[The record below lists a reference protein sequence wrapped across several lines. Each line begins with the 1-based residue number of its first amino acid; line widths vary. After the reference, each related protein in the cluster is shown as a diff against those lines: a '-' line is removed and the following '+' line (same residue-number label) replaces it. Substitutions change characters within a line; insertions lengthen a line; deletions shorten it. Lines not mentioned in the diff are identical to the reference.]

1 MFLSECSLPI
11 QELVDYNSE
20 SKNMLK
26 SFADMFR
33 VPELRKKILFT
44 LLIIV
49 AYRIG
54 ATVPIPG
61 INSEA
66 MKSLFA
72 ANSNG
77 LLGFLD
83 MFSGGALNRM
93 SVFSM
98 GITPYINVS
107 IIMSLMQGAHVIPY
121 LDRLAKEGEHGRKKL
136 TQITRYGTLILGTI
150 QSFGLTMMITRF
162 PTPSGM
168 PIVVDPSWPW
178 VILTVATLITGT
190 VLIMWLGE
198 QVTERGIG
206 NGISLIIFAGIVE
219 RLPHAIFSVTRL
231 VRMEEIQ
238 ILKALALAVIV
249 VAVLIAVVWIETAQR
264 KIPIHYAKRMMGRKM
279 YGGQTSFLPIKVDQS
294 GVVAVIFS
302 MAILSIPL
310 TIAQLAPEW
319 TIWGFP
325 IARRITNLFN
335 GGSVIYSLV
344 YAFLIIFFCYF
355 YNSISFN
362 PKDLADN
369 LKKSGGFIPGIRPGD
384 PTATYIQNVLE
395 RVTLGGAL
403 FVAFISVLPDYLR
416 HAMNAPLFFGGTS
429 LLIVVGVSLD
439 TIGQIESHL
448 IMRRYEGFMKE
459 GQIKGRWFNVR

>member
-1 MFLSECSLPI
+1 
-11 QELVDYNSE
+11 
-20 SKNMLK
+20 MLK
-26 SFADMFR
+26 SFTDIFK
-33 VPELRKKILFT
+33 VPELRKRVVFT

-66 MKSLFA
+66 VKSLFA
-72 ANSNG
+72 AHGNG

-98 GITPYINVS
+98 GIMPYINAS
-107 IIMSLMQGAHVIPY
+107 IIMSLMQGASLVPY
-121 LDRLAKEGEHGRKKL
+121 LDRLAKEGEHGRKRL
-136 TQITRYGTLILGTI
+136 TQITRCGTLILGTM
-150 QSFGLTMMITRF
+150 QSFGLTIAITRM

-168 PIVVDPSWPW
+168 AIVVDPSWSW
-178 VILTVATLITGT
+178 ISLTVATLVTGT

-219 RLPHAIFSVTRL
+219 RLPHAVLSITKL
-231 VRMEEIQ
+231 VQMEELS
-238 ILKALALAVIV
+238 ILFALSLVTIV
-249 VAVLIAVVWIETAQR
+249 VAVLILVVWIETAQR
-264 KIPIHYAKRMMGRKM
+264 RIPIHYAKKMVGRKM

-294 GVVAVIFS
+294 GVIAVIFS
-302 MAILSIPL
+302 MSILSVPL
-310 TIAQLAPEW
+310 IIAQFSPEW
-319 TIWGFP
+319 TIWDFP
-325 IARRITNLFN
+325 IAKKISELFN
-335 GGSVIYSLV
+335 SGSIIYGAV
-344 YAFLIIFFCYF
+344 YAFLVIFFCYF

-362 PKDLADN
+362 PKDLAEN
-369 LKKSGGFIPGIRPGD
+369 MKKSGGFVPGIRPGD
-384 PTATYIQNVLE
+384 PTATYIQKVLE

-403 FVAFISVLPDYLR
+403 FVACIAVLPDYLR
-416 HAMNAPLFFGGTS
+416 HAMSAPFFFGGTS

-448 IMRRYEGFMKE
+448 IMRHYEGFMKE
-459 GQIKGRWFNVR
+459 GRIKGRWFNVK

>member
-1 MFLSECSLPI
+1 MFNKIADIFKIPQLR
-11 QELVDYNSE
+11 
-20 SKNMLK
+20 SK
-26 SFADMFR
+26 
-33 VPELRKKILFT
+33 VLFT
-44 LLIIV
+44 LAIIV

-54 ATVPIPG
+54 AAVPIPG
-61 INSEA
+61 INA
-66 MKSLFA
+66 DAVRSLFE

-98 GITPYINVS
+98 GIMPYINAS

-121 LDRLAKEGEHGRKKL
+121 LDRLAKEGEQGRKKL
-136 TQITRYGTLILGTI
+136 TQITRYGTLILGAI
-150 QSFGLTMMITRF
+150 QSFGLTMAIMRM

-168 PIVVDPSWPW
+168 PIVLDPTMSWM
-178 VILTVATLITGT
+178 VMTVFTLVTGT

-219 RLPHAIFSVTRL
+219 RLPSACLGVVKLIQ
-231 VRMEEIQ
+231 MEELSLLVAIV
-238 ILKALALAVIV
+238 LLAL
-249 VAVLIAVVWIETAQR
+249 VLIVLTLVVWVETAQR
-264 KIPIHYAKRMMGRKM
+264 RIPINYAKRMDGRRM

-294 GVVAVIFS
+294 GVIAVIFAVS
-302 MAILSIPL
+302 ILSAPL
-310 TIAQLAPEW
+310 TIAQFAPDW
-319 TIWGFP
+319 TVWGIP
-325 IARRITNLFN
+325 VSKTITDWFNRSSWVYNL
-335 GGSVIYSLV
+335 IYAGLV
-344 YAFLIIFFCYF
+344 IFFCYF

-362 PKDLADN
+362 PKDLAEN
-369 LKKSGGFIPGIRPGD
+369 MKKSGVFVPGIRPGE
-384 PTATYIQNVLE
+384 PTAVYIQKVLE

-403 FVAFISVLPDYLR
+403 FVACIAVLPDYLR
-416 HAMNAPLFFGGTS
+416 TMMSAPFFFGGTS

-448 IMRRYEGFMKE
+448 IMRHYEGFMKE
-459 GQIKGRWFNVR
+459 GRIKGRWFNIK

>member
-1 MFLSECSLPI
+1 
-11 QELVDYNSE
+11 
-20 SKNMLK
+20 MLK
-26 SFADMFR
+26 TFGDIFKI
-33 VPELRKKILFT
+33 PQLRSKVLFT
-44 LLIIV
+44 LAIIV

-54 ATVPIPG
+54 AAVPIPG
-61 INSEA
+61 INA
-66 MKSLFA
+66 DAVRSLFE

-98 GITPYINVS
+98 GIMPYINAS

-121 LDRLAKEGEHGRKKL
+121 LDRLAKEGEQGRKKL
-136 TQITRYGTLILGTI
+136 TQITRYGTLILGAI
-150 QSFGLTMMITRF
+150 QSFGLTMAIMRM

-168 PIVVDPSWPW
+168 PIVLDPTMSWM
-178 VILTVATLITGT
+178 VMTVFTLVTGT

-219 RLPHAIFSVTRL
+219 RLPSACLGVIKL
-231 VRMEEIQ
+231 IQMEELSLLLAIV
-238 ILKALALAVIV
+238 LLALVLV
-249 VAVLIAVVWIETAQR
+249 VLTLVVWVETAQR
-264 KIPIHYAKRMMGRKM
+264 RIPINYAKRMVGRRM

-294 GVVAVIFS
+294 GVIAVIFAVS
-302 MAILSIPL
+302 ILSAPL
-310 TIAQLAPEW
+310 TIAQFAPDW
-319 TIWGFP
+319 TVWGIP
-325 IARRITNLFN
+325 VSKTITDWFN
-335 GGSVIYSLV
+335 RSSWVYNLV
-344 YAFLIIFFCYF
+344 YAGLVIFFCYF

-362 PKDLADN
+362 PKDLAEN
-369 LKKSGGFIPGIRPGD
+369 MKKSGGFVPGIRPGE
-384 PTATYIQNVLE
+384 PTAVYIQKVLE

-403 FVAFISVLPDYLR
+403 FVACIAVLPDYLR
-416 HAMNAPLFFGGTS
+416 TMMSAPFFFGGTS

-448 IMRRYEGFMKE
+448 IMRHYEGFMKE
-459 GQIKGRWFNVR
+459 GRIKGRWFNIK

>member
-1 MFLSECSLPI
+1 
-11 QELVDYNSE
+11 
-20 SKNMLK
+20 MLK
-26 SFADMFR
+26 SFSDIFR
-33 VPELRKKILFT
+33 VPELREKVFFT

-66 MKSLFA
+66 VKSLFA
-72 ANSNG
+72 AQANG

-98 GITPYINVS
+98 GIMPYINAS
-107 IIMSLMQGAHVIPY
+107 IIMSLMQGAHIIPY
-121 LDRLAKEGEHGRKKL
+121 LDRLAKEGEQGRKKL
-136 TQITRYGTLILGTI
+136 TQITRYGTLILGAI
-150 QSFGLTMMITRF
+150 QSFGLTMMITKI

-168 PIVVDPSWPW
+168 PIVLEPSWSW
-178 VILTVATLITGT
+178 IFLTITTLLTGT

-219 RLPHAIFSVTRL
+219 RLPHAVLSL
-231 VRMEEIQ
+231 VKLVQMEEIS
-238 ILKALALAVIV
+238 ILYVLTLTAIV
-249 VAVLIAVVWIETAQR
+249 VAVLISVVWIETAQR
-264 KIPIHYAKRMMGRKM
+264 RIPIHYAKKMVGRKM
-279 YGGQTSFLPIKVDQS
+279 YGGQSSFLPIKVDQS
-294 GVVAVIFS
+294 GVIAVIFS
-302 MAILSIPL
+302 VSVLTAPL
-310 TIAQLAPEW
+310 TIAQFAPNW
-319 TIWGFP
+319 TVFGFP
-325 IARRITNLFN
+325 IAKKIMEWFS
-335 GGSVIYSLV
+335 GGSIIYSLI
-344 YAFLIIFFCYF
+344 YAGLVIFFCYF

-362 PKDLADN
+362 PKDLSEN
-369 LKKSGGFIPGIRPGD
+369 MKKSGGFIPGIRPGE
-384 PTATYIQNVLE
+384 PTADYIQKILE

-403 FVAFISVLPDYLR
+403 FVACIAVLPDYLR
-416 HAMNAPLFFGGTS
+416 SVMSAPFFFGGTS

-448 IMRRYEGFMKE
+448 IMRHYEGFMKE
-459 GQIKGRWFNVR
+459 GRIKGRWFNVR

>member
-1 MFLSECSLPI
+1 MFNKIADIFKIPQLR
-11 QELVDYNSE
+11 
-20 SKNMLK
+20 SK
-26 SFADMFR
+26 
-33 VPELRKKILFT
+33 VLFT
-44 LLIIV
+44 LAIIV

-54 ATVPIPG
+54 AAVPIPG
-61 INSEA
+61 INA
-66 MKSLFA
+66 DAVRSLFE

-98 GITPYINVS
+98 GIMPYINAS

-121 LDRLAKEGEHGRKKL
+121 LDRLAKEGEQGRKKL

-150 QSFGLTMMITRF
+150 QSFGLTMAIMRM

-168 PIVVDPSWPW
+168 PIVLDPTMSW
-178 VILTVATLITGT
+178 IIMTVMTLVTGT

-219 RLPHAIFSVTRL
+219 RLPSAFLGVVKLIQMDELSLLLAIFL
-231 VRMEEIQ
+231 
-238 ILKALALAVIV
+238 LALVLV
-249 VAVLIAVVWIETAQR
+249 VLTLVVWVETAQR
-264 KIPIHYAKRMMGRKM
+264 RIPINYAKRMVGRRM
-279 YGGQTSFLPIKVDQS
+279 YGGSSSFLPIKVDQS
-294 GVVAVIFS
+294 GVIAVIFAVS
-302 MAILSIPL
+302 ILSAPL
-310 TIAQLAPEW
+310 TIAQFAPDW

-325 IARRITNLFN
+325 ISKAITNWFN
-335 GGSVIYSLV
+335 HSSLMYNLV
-344 YAFLIIFFCYF
+344 YAGLVIFFCYF

-362 PKDLADN
+362 PKDLAEN
-369 LKKSGGFIPGIRPGD
+369 MKKSGGFVPGIRPGE
-384 PTATYIQNVLE
+384 PTAIYIQKVLE

-403 FVAFISVLPDYLR
+403 FVACIAVLPDYLR
-416 HAMNAPLFFGGTS
+416 TVMSAPFFFGGTS

-448 IMRRYEGFMKE
+448 IMRHYEGFMKE
-459 GQIKGRWFNVR
+459 GRIKGRWFNIK